1 MRTLTRVGLAVLVA
15 WLLGVCLA
23 QVAVPTFGTRGDV
36 SAEVLAEVMRELRGE
51 IAQQTELT
59 LTEGELATAG
69 IAGSLEPQYAYLIA
83 QLDGVRYA
91 LSGEVRQVEAG
102 GPQAP
107 YTLSLLVADEQ
118 TQRSSDVLS
127 ESFSLTSLPEVARRL
142 AAEVARFVEP
152 LPDTPAL
159 AAGTAELFVSSQPGG
174 ATLYID
180 GVPVGETSTLG
191 MLMYEPGTYKLELR
205 KEGYL
210 SDSRT
215 VTLAEGK
222 PEFVNVM
229 LTELVGGSVQVSST
243 PNAEVLVDGVSAG
256 RTPLT
261 LQARPGTHR
270 VSLRRPGFET
280 LSLDVPVQ
288 NYRVT
293 QVGETLAPIFRRML
307 FWDESAGLLLID
319 GVLQTGGFAPNVP
332 PGNRRFEVRSGG
344 QTTRFVAEVPA
355 TGVLEID
362 VLGERLRLLE

>member
-1 MRTLTRVGLAVLVA
+1 MGLALLA
-15 WLLGVCLA
+15 TWLLGSGLA

-59 LTEGELATAG
+59 LTDGELATAG
-69 IAGSLEPQYAYLIA
+69 IAGGLEPQYAYIIA

-91 LSGEVRQVEAG
+91 LSGVVRQVEAG
-102 GPQAP
+102 GPQSP
-107 YTLSLLVADEQ
+107 YTLSVLVADEQ

-127 ESFSLTSLPEVARRL
+127 ESFNLTSLPAVARRL

-152 LPDTPAL
+152 VPDAPEL
-159 AAGTAELFVSSQPGG
+159 VAGTAELFVSSQPGG

-180 GVPVGETSTLG
+180 GVEVGETSELG
-191 MLMYEPGTYKLELR
+191 MLTYQPGTYRLELR
-205 KEGYL
+205 KEGFL
-210 SDSRT
+210 SDTRT
-215 VTLAEGK
+215 VTLVEGK

-229 LTELVGGSVQVSST
+229 LTEVIGGSVQVSST

-256 RTPLT
+256 STPLT
-261 LQARPGTHR
+261 VQARPGTHR

-293 QVGETLAPIFRRML
+293 QVNETLAPIFRRML

-332 PGNRRFEVRSGG
+332 PGNRRIEVRSGG
-344 QTTRFVAEVPA
+344 ETARFVAEVPA
-355 TGVLEID
+355 TGVLEVD
-362 VLGERLRLLE
+362 VLGQRLRPLEQ

>member
-1 MRTLTRVGLAVLVA
+1 MTRAGLTVLIA
-15 WLLGVCLA
+15 WLAGLTLA

-36 SAEVLAEVMRELRGE
+36 SADVLAQVMSELRGE
-51 IAQQTELT
+51 IARQTGLT

-69 IAGSLEPQYAYLIA
+69 IAGGLEPQYAYIIA

-91 LSGEVRQVEAG
+91 LSGVVRQVEAG
-102 GPQAP
+102 GPQSP
-107 YTLSLLVADEQ
+107 YTLSVMVADEQ
-118 TQRSSDVLS
+118 AQRSSDVLS
-127 ESFSLTSLPEVARRL
+127 ESFSLTSLPSVAERL
-142 AAEVARFVEP
+142 AAEVARFVAP
-152 LPDTPAL
+152 VPDTPEL

-180 GVPVGETSTLG
+180 GVEVGATSELG
-191 MLMYEPGTYKLELR
+191 MLTYAPGTYTVELR

-215 VTLAEGK
+215 ITLHEGK

-229 LTELVGGSVQVSST
+229 LTEVIGGSVQVSST
-243 PNAEVLVDGVSAG
+243 PHAEVLVDGVSAG

-261 LQARPGTHR
+261 VQARPGTHR

-280 LSLDVPVQ
+280 LSLDVPIQ

-293 QVGETLAPIFRRML
+293 QVNETLAPIFRRML

-332 PGNRRFEVRSGG
+332 PGNRRFELRSGG
-344 QTTRFVAEVPA
+344 QTTRFTAEVPA
-355 TGVLEID
+355 SGVLEVD
-362 VLGERLRLLE
+362 VLRERLRPLE

>member
-1 MRTLTRVGLAVLVA
+1 MRTLTRVGLAVLIT
-15 WLLGVCLA
+15 WLLGVGLA
-23 QVAVPTFGTRGDV
+23 QIAVPTFGTRGDV
-36 SAEVLAEVMRELRGE
+36 SADVLAQVMSELRGE
-51 IAQQTELT
+51 IARQTGLT

-69 IAGSLEPQYAYLIA
+69 IAGSLEPRYAYLIA

-91 LSGEVRQVEAG
+91 LSGEVRQVAAG
-102 GPQAP
+102 GPQSP

-127 ESFSLTSLPEVARRL
+127 ESFSLASLPRVAGRL
-142 AAEVARFVEP
+142 AAEIAQFVEP
-152 LPDTPAL
+152 VPDAPEL
-159 AAGTAELFVSSQPGG
+159 AVGTAELFVSSQPGG

-180 GVPVGETSTLG
+180 GVEVGETSELG
-191 MLMYEPGTYKLELR
+191 MLTYQPGTYTLELR

-215 VTLAEGK
+215 VTLQTGK

-229 LTELVGGSVQVSST
+229 LTEVIGGSVQVSSR
-243 PNAEVLVDGVSAG
+243 PSAEVLVDGVSAG
-256 RTPLT
+256 KTPLT
-261 LQARPGTHR
+261 IQARPGTHR

-293 QVGETLAPIFRRML
+293 QVDETLAPIFRRML

-344 QTTRFVAEVPA
+344 ETTRFVAEVPA

-362 VLGERLRLLE
+362 VRGERLRPLE